1 MFVFEKYNLKS
12 DYMYFL
18 PTNFNY
24 NQNDAE
30 YSFTFFAIFGV
41 VLIIIIA
48 VFFFRDTLSFAKENT
63 KHKVR
68 EFLKPIFFRVNG
80 DTVHSVKEGPLQFVW
95 EYLDTY
101 FLQPSEPSTLYD
113 YIGDEEDEGD
123 DDDDDEEEEEDDDD
137 NDGKEGMEEYAE
149 EDDEED

>member
-1 MFVFEKYNLKS
+1 MFVFGKYNLKS

-24 NQNDAE
+24 NPNDAE
-30 YSFTFFAIFGV
+30 YSFTFFAISGV
-41 VLIIIIA
+41 VLIIIFA
-48 VFFFRDTLSFAKENT
+48 VFFFRDSISLAKENA

-68 EFLKPIFFRVNG
+68 EFLKPIFFKVNG
-80 DTVHSVKEGPLQFVW
+80 DTVHTVKEGPLQFVW

-101 FLQPSEPSTLYD
+101 FLQPSESSTLYD
-113 YIGDEEDEGD
+113 YVGDEED
-123 DDDDDEEEEEDDDD
+123 DEEYEYDD
-137 NDGKEGMEEYAE
+137 DGKEGMEEGYADAD